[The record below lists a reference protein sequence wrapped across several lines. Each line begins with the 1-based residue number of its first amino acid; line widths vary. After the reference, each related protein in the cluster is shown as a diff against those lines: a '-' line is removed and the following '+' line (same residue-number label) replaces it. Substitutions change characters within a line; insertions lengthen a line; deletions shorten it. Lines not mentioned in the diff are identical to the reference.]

1 MKTALAPSRN
11 PRAREAAEPIVAGL
25 QATVDYQELPGG
37 AHRTVTLVHPASSD
51 AAAGRISVFSPI
63 GRALVGCRAGD
74 QTQAELPTGQR
85 LRLRVAM
92 VRAEAHDG

>member
-1 MKTALAPSRN
+1 MKTALAPSRH
-11 PRAREAAEPIVAGL
+11 PHARQAVEPVVAGL
-25 QATVDYQELPGG
+25 LTTVDYHELPGG
-37 AHRTVTLVHPASSD
+37 APRTVTLVHPASAD

-74 QTQAELPTGQR
+74 HTQADLPTGQK